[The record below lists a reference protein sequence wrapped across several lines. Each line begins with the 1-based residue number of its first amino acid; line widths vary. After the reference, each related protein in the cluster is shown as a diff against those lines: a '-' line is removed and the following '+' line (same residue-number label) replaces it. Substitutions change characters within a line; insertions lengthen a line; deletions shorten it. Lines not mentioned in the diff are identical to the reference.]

1 MSIVKAPAPSTADA
15 HASERRR
22 TGSAD
27 GGEVGLSDSGTGG
40 APPTAGRRFVNMGE
54 RARGGMGS
62 IHEVFDAS
70 LRRSF
75 ALKVLK
81 SVESVESVES
91 LKAQFV
97 EEACITA
104 QLEHPNVVPV
114 YDIDLESDAPS
125 FSMKLVEGRNLA
137 AVADEAHEGALT
149 PETLD
154 DLLGV
159 FLRVCEAV
167 AFAHSRGVV
176 HRDLK
181 PENVMVGEFGQVY
194 LMDWGIARV
203 LPVPAG
209 GADVRRVSLGEEA
222 AARVEEDGILLG
234 TPAYMAPEQAWGQI
248 SATDERTDVY
258 GLGGVLHYLLTGA
271 PPNPAVS
278 YGRPRSPSLLPS
290 GPWRELPP
298 RLCEI
303 AVKALATRQEDR
315 YQTVLELHRHV
326 QEFVRGGGW
335 FSSSE
340 FKDGEVIVA
349 EGERGD
355 SAFVITAGECD
366 VFREIGGGRVLIRTL
381 GVGDVFGELAI
392 FTSGR
397 RTATIVARGAVS
409 LRVVTRAALERELD
423 RNRWL
428 SAIVLAISERFVA
441 TEAELDQ
448 LRGRTP

>member
-1 MSIVKAPAPSTADA
+1 MSIVKAPLPSAA
-15 HASERRR
+15 KANASERRR
-22 TGSAD
+22 TAASAR
-27 GGEVGLSDSGTGG
+27 EEPGTSNPGAE
-40 APPTAGRRFVNMGE
+40 APPAPPRFVDMGE

-75 ALKVLK
+75 ALKILQ
-81 SVESVESVES
+81 SVGSDES
-91 LKAQFV
+91 LRNQFV

-114 YDIDLESDAPS
+114 YDIDLGSQGPS

-137 AVADEAHEGALT
+137 TVADEAHGSALT

-159 FLRVCEAV
+159 FFRVCEAV

-203 LPVPAG
+203 LPVPEG
-209 GADVRRVSLGEEA
+209 TPEGRRVSLGEA
-222 AARVEEDGILLG
+222 ATARVEEDGVLLG

-248 SATDERTDVY
+248 TATDERTDVF
-258 GLGGVLHYLLTGA
+258 GLGGILHYLLTGA

-278 YGRPRSPSLLPS
+278 YGRVRSPSLVPS
-290 GPWRELPP
+290 GPWPDLPP

-303 AVKALATRQEDR
+303 AVKALAARQEDR
-315 YQTVLELHRHV
+315 YQTVLELHRDV

-335 FSSSE
+335 FWSSE

-349 EGERGD
+349 EGEPGD
-355 SAFVITAGECD
+355 SAFVISAGECE
-366 VFREIGGGRVLIRTL
+366 VFREIGGARVLVRTL
-381 GVGDVFGELAI
+381 GRGDVFGELAI
-392 FTSGR
+392 FTSGH
-397 RTATIVARGAVS
+397 RTATIVARGPVS